1 MSYIYKSLRDL
12 IITWTKYR
20 GGIHKNKDNRMKKF
34 FIFNLLICISIGWT
48 GTSHLPNIKFKDL
61 KNKRQALSQYY
72 SDGPILINI
81 WNLACEPCKKEMK
94 ELDKLNKKYGA
105 QGFEVV
111 SINIDNTRSMSKVKS
126 YVNSQKYSFTVLSD
140 PKAEFFRKMGGKVMP
155 FVIIADS
162 TGEIINRHVGYNPGD
177 EKELEKEILHL
188 LAVPEIKADMLQ
200 IEPKTSIPEKSPDIK
215 SEPTTE

>member
-1 MSYIYKSLRDL
+1 
-12 IITWTKYR
+12 
-20 GGIHKNKDNRMKKF
+20 MKRF
-34 FIFNLLICISIGWT
+34 FIINLLVLMTIGWS
-48 GTSHLPNIKFKDL
+48 GTNHLPNMKLKDL
-61 KNKRQALSQYY
+61 KNKRQELSQYY
-72 SDGPILINI
+72 SDGPIMINI

-126 YVNSQKYSFTVLSD
+126 YVNSQKYSFTVLLD

-162 TGEIINRHVGYNPGD
+162 TGKIINRHVGYNPGD
-177 EKELEKEILHL
+177 EIRLEKEILHL
-188 LAVPEIKADMLQ
+188 LQPLAENPDSLQADT
-200 IEPKTSIPEKSPDIK
+200 EPKQTHPITKPDLEVIPEENTP
-215 SEPTTE
+215 E

>member
-1 MSYIYKSLRDL
+1 
-12 IITWTKYR
+12 
-20 GGIHKNKDNRMKKF
+20 MKKF
-34 FIFNLLICISIGWT
+34 FIINLLVLMTIAWT
-48 GTSHLPNIKFKDL
+48 GTNHLPNMKLKDL
-61 KNKRQALSQYY
+61 KNKRQELSQYY

-94 ELDKLNKKYGA
+94 ELDKLNIKYGP

-177 EKELEKEILHL
+177 EIRLEKEILHIL
-188 LAVPEIKADMLQ
+188 QPLAENPDSLQADT
-200 IEPKTSIPEKSPDIK
+200 EPKQTRPITKPDLEVIPEENTP
-215 SEPTTE
+215 E

>member
-1 MSYIYKSLRDL
+1 MKTIY
-12 IITWTKYR
+12 WTA
-20 GGIHKNKDNRMKKF
+20 
-34 FIFNLLICISIGWT
+34 LLILFTYNWA
-48 GTSHLPNIKFKDL
+48 GTQHLPKIKLKDL
-61 KNKRQALSQYY
+61 NNKRQELSQYY
-72 SDGPILINI
+72 TDGPILLNF

-94 ELDKLNKKYGA
+94 ELDKIHVKYSDK
-105 QGFEVV
+105 GFEVI

-140 PKAEFFRKMGGKVMP
+140 PKAELFRKMGAKVMP

-188 LAVPEIKADMLQ
+188 LAVPEIKVDTLQ
-200 IEPKTSIPEKSPDIK
+200 TELETSIPEKTPDIK
-215 SEPTTE
+215 TNPITE

>member
-1 MSYIYKSLRDL
+1 
-12 IITWTKYR
+12 
-20 GGIHKNKDNRMKKF
+20 MKKF
-34 FIFNLLICISIGWT
+34 FIINLLVLMTIGWS
-48 GTSHLPNIKFKDL
+48 GTNHLPNMKLKDL
-61 KNKRQALSQYY
+61 KNKRQDLSQYY
-72 SDGPILINI
+72 SDGPILLNI

-94 ELDKLNKKYGA
+94 ELDKLNIKYGP

-177 EKELEKEILHL
+177 EIRLEKEILHIL
-188 LAVPEIKADMLQ
+188 QPLAEIPDSLQADTEPKQTHPITKPDLEVVPE
-200 IEPKTSIPEKSPDIK
+200 ENTPE
-215 SEPTTE
+215 

>member
-1 MSYIYKSLRDL
+1 
-12 IITWTKYR
+12 
-20 GGIHKNKDNRMKKF
+20 MKMF
-34 FIFNLLICISIGWT
+34 FIINLLVLMTIGWS
-48 GTSHLPNIKFKDL
+48 GTNHLPNMKLKDL
-61 KNKRQALSQYY
+61 KNKRKDLSQYY
-72 SDGPILINI
+72 SDGPILLNI

-94 ELDKLNKKYGA
+94 ELDKLNIKYGP

-177 EKELEKEILHL
+177 EIRLEKEILHIL
-188 LAVPEIKADMLQ
+188 QPLAENPDSLQADT
-200 IEPKTSIPEKSPDIK
+200 EPKQTHPITKPDLEIIPEENTP
-215 SEPTTE
+215 E

>member
-1 MSYIYKSLRDL
+1 
-12 IITWTKYR
+12 
-20 GGIHKNKDNRMKKF
+20 MKKF
-34 FIFNLLICISIGWT
+34 FIINLLALMTIGWT
-48 GTSHLPNIKFKDL
+48 GTNHLPNMKFKDM
-61 KNKRQALSQYY
+61 KNKRQELSQYY
-72 SDGPILINI
+72 NDGPILLNI

-94 ELDKLNKKYGA
+94 ELDKLNIKYGP

-162 TGEIINRHVGYNPGD
+162 TGKIINRHVGYNPGD
-177 EKELEKEILHL
+177 EIRLEKEILHIL
-188 LAVPEIKADMLQ
+188 QPLAENSDSLKADT
-200 IEPKTSIPEKSPDIK
+200 EPKQTHPITKPDLEVIPEENTP
-215 SEPTTE
+215 E

>member
-1 MSYIYKSLRDL
+1 
-12 IITWTKYR
+12 
-20 GGIHKNKDNRMKKF
+20 MKKF
-34 FIFNLLICISIGWT
+34 FIINLLVLMTIGWS
-48 GTSHLPNIKFKDL
+48 GTNHLPNMKLKDL
-61 KNKRQALSQYY
+61 KNKRQDLSQYY
-72 SDGPILINI
+72 SDGPILLNI

-94 ELDKLNKKYGA
+94 ELDKLNIKYGP

-162 TGEIINRHVGYNPGD
+162 TGKIINRHVGYNPGD
-177 EKELEKEILHL
+177 EIRLEKEILHIL
-188 LAVPEIKADMLQ
+188 QPLAENPDSLQADT
-200 IEPKTSIPEKSPDIK
+200 EPKQTHPITKPDLEVIPEENTP
-215 SEPTTE
+215 E

>member
-1 MSYIYKSLRDL
+1 MRKFL
-12 IITWTKYR
+12 II
-20 GGIHKNKDNRMKKF
+20 
-34 FIFNLLICISIGWT
+34 NLLVLMSIGWS
-48 GTSHLPNIKFKDL
+48 GTNHLPNMKLKDL
-61 KNKRQALSQYY
+61 KNKRQELSQYY
-72 SDGPILINI
+72 NDGPILINI

-94 ELDKLNKKYGA
+94 ELDKLNIKYGP

-177 EKELEKEILHL
+177 EIRLEKEILHIL
-188 LAVPEIKADMLQ
+188 QPLAEIPDSLKADT
-200 IEPKTSIPEKSPDIK
+200 EPKQTHPITKPDLEVIPEENTP
-215 SEPTTE
+215 E

>member
-1 MSYIYKSLRDL
+1 
-12 IITWTKYR
+12 
-20 GGIHKNKDNRMKKF
+20 MK
-34 FIFNLLICISIGWT
+34 L
-48 GTSHLPNIKFKDL
+48 KDL
-61 KNKRQALSQYY
+61 KNKRQDLSQYY
-72 SDGPILINI
+72 SDGPILLNI

-94 ELDKLNKKYGA
+94 ELDKLNIKYGP

-162 TGEIINRHVGYNPGD
+162 TGKIINRHVGYNLGD
-177 EKELEKEILHL
+177 EKNLEKEIVHL
-188 LAVPEIKADMLQ
+188 LALQ
-200 IEPKTSIPEKSPDIK
+200 KGTLDSLHSK
-215 SEPTTE
+215 SEDVINETEPPSEKTAE

>member
-1 MSYIYKSLRDL
+1 
-12 IITWTKYR
+12 
-20 GGIHKNKDNRMKKF
+20 MKKF
-34 FIFNLLICISIGWT
+34 FIINLLVLMTIGWS
-48 GTSHLPNIKFKDL
+48 GTNHLPNMKLKDL
-61 KNKRQALSQYY
+61 KNKRQDLSQYY
-72 SDGPILINI
+72 SDGPILFNI

-94 ELDKLNKKYGA
+94 ELDKLNIKYGP

-162 TGEIINRHVGYNPGD
+162 TGKIINRHVGYNPGD
-177 EKELEKEILHL
+177 EIRLEKEILHIL
-188 LAVPEIKADMLQ
+188 QPLAENPDSLQADT
-200 IEPKTSIPEKSPDIK
+200 EPKQTHPITKPDLEVIPEENTP
-215 SEPTTE
+215 E

>member
-1 MSYIYKSLRDL
+1 
-12 IITWTKYR
+12 
-20 GGIHKNKDNRMKKF
+20 MKRF
-34 FIFNLLICISIGWT
+34 FIINLLVLMTIGWS
-48 GTSHLPNIKFKDL
+48 GTNHLPNMKLKDL
-61 KNKRQALSQYY
+61 KNKRQELSQYY

-94 ELDKLNKKYGA
+94 ELDKLNIKYGP

-162 TGEIINRHVGYNPGD
+162 TGKIINRHVGYNPGD
-177 EKELEKEILHL
+177 EIRLEKEILHIL
-188 LAVPEIKADMLQ
+188 QPLAEIPDSLKAET
-200 IEPKTSIPEKSPDIK
+200 EPKQTHPITKPDLEVIPEENTP
-215 SEPTTE
+215 E